1 MLRNLTFAAL
11 LAAGPALA
19 DEIVTYPFDGTAE
32 DAAFVIESAIQG
44 QGLVIDYVSYIGQMM
59 DRTGADLDLG
69 PSPVGDSAR
78 AFLFCS
84 ATISREVME
93 ADPMNIGHCPYAVF
107 VAEIGDDVVVGHKVY
122 AAESMAPVNDLL
134 TRIAEAVAE

>member
-11 LAAGPALA
+11 LAAGPTLA

-32 DAAFVIESAIQG
+32 DAAFVVESAIQE

-59 DRTGADLDLG
+59 DRTGADLGLG
-69 PSPVGDSAR
+69 PSPVGGAR

-107 VAEIGDDVVVGHKVY
+107 VAEIGDGIVVGHKVY

-134 TRIAEAVAE
+134 TRIAESAAE